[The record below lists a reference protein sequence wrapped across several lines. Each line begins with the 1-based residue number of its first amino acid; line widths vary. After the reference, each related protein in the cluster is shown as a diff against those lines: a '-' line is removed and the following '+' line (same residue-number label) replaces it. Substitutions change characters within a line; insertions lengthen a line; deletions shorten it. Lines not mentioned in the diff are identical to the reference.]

1 LGRAVGTGTS
11 ALAAALAL
19 LALSVGVAYTAEG
32 QSPGAVL
39 AWHIRSNPSDWD
51 DVAYAVCESGDY
63 LYVVGAQ
70 DTNNGG
76 YLRVEVRS
84 KFDGSLVRAWGAD
97 NLTFYAYSADCA
109 IAGGLL
115 YVAYGRWSVAVF
127 DLGLN
132 LLNRVVE
139 PEYVPGEVNSVAISN
154 GYLYLAG
161 YEFVEGGYSR
171 WRVEKWSVDGAN
183 LVRVK
188 VYVSDPSPLS
198 DEAMQVAVNPVTG
211 YLWVVGHEADYRF
224 RVEILDQ
231 DLNLVKAVSNRSR
244 WLAYAVGFDEYGYA
258 YISGGGFI
266 AKYDPYGNEVVV
278 REFSYY
284 WWAPKLLYVGGR
296 VYVGANALCGN
307 TSTSALYI
315 FDRNLEQLGR
325 LCLSGALERWGK
337 AASDGR
343 CVYLAGWGSLSWVI
357 LSVVVNTSGAV
368 VVWSTATVTVVQPE
382 VATTGLIAAVALAV
396 GAVLGLLIGTYREGS

>member
-1 LGRAVGTGTS
+1 MGGAAGAGTS

-19 LALSVGVAYTAEG
+19 LVLSAGVAYTSG
-32 QSPGAVL
+32 GRDPGAVL
-39 AWHIRSNPSDWD
+39 AWSVRSDPSRWD
-51 DVAYAVCESGDY
+51 DVAYAVCEYGDY
-63 LYVVGAQ
+63 IYVVGAQ
-70 DTNNGG
+70 DTNHGG
-76 YLRVEVRS
+76 YLRVEARS
-84 KFDGSLVRAWGAD
+84 KFDGSLVGAWSAD

-115 YVAYGRWSVAVF
+115 YVAYGGWSVAVF
-127 DLGLN
+127 DLQLN

-139 PEYVPGEVNSVAISN
+139 PEYVPGGVTSVAVGG

-171 WRVEKWSVDGAN
+171 WRVERWSVDGAS

-188 VYVSDPSPLS
+188 VYVSDPTPLS

-211 YLWVVGHEADYRF
+211 HLWVVGHEADYRF

-231 DLNLVKAVSNRSR
+231 DLNLVRAVSNRSR
-244 WLAYAVGFDEYGYA
+244 WLAYAVDFDENGYA

-266 AKYDPYGNEVVV
+266 AKYDPYGNEVAV

-296 VYVGANALCGN
+296 VYAGANALCGN
-307 TSTSALYI
+307 ASTSALYI
-315 FDRNLEQLGR
+315 FDRDLEQLGR
-325 LCLSGALERWGK
+325 LCLGGAFERWGR
-337 AASDGR
+337 AASDAR
-343 CVYLAGWGSLSWVI
+343 RVYLAGWESMGWAI

-368 VVWSTATVTVVQPE
+368 VVWSTATVTAVRTE
-382 VATTGLIAAVALAV
+382 VARVGLTAAVVLVVGVALGV
-396 GAVLGLLIGTYREGS
+396 LIGRALS